1 MIWAISRI
9 RKDFKTWDRFT
20 QIAVISGVVLV
31 ILLLVVAISMP
42 DLRQSALIGV
52 GGLLVVSELA
62 VLWGNRGMIS
72 LYGQAQRHYLEG
84 EFGAAVGLLE
94 GARARG
100 KIDARSLTL
109 LGNSYRQLGRLSES
123 EGVLSEAVDK
133 APDLYFP
140 RYGFGRTLLA
150 KGDYA
155 GAVEAIRQA
164 VAQGA
169 PRVVRLDLGEAYYR
183 LGAFDEALIELDST
197 VPDESYRKL
206 MRAYLLH
213 QIRFSFS
220 PPSPDLIRE
229 GLPYWIASADRFRHT
244 PYGEA
249 LKNDIEDLQGALN

>member
-1 MIWAISRI
+1 MIWAITRL
-9 RKDFKTWDRFT
+9 RRDFKTWDRPT
-20 QIAVISGVVLV
+20 QIAVIIGLL
-31 ILLLVVAISMP
+31 LLLVLLIIALTQP
-42 DLRQSALIGV
+42 ELRQSALIGV
-52 GGLLVVSELA
+52 GGLLVISEIA

-72 LYGQAQRHYLEG
+72 VYAQAQRHYLEG

-94 GARARG
+94 GAREGG

-123 EGVLSEAVDK
+123 EIVLSEAVDK

-155 GAVEAIRQA
+155 GAVELIRAA

-169 PRVVRLDLGEAYYR
+169 PSVVRLDLGEAYYR
-183 LGAFDEALIELDST
+183 LGLFDEALVELDST
-197 VPDESYRKL
+197 APDETYRKL
-206 MRAYLLH
+206 MRTYLLH
-213 QIRFSFS
+213 QIRFSFP
-220 PPSPDLIRE
+220 PPSPDLIRA

-249 LKNDIEDLQGALN
+249 LRSDIEDLQGALN